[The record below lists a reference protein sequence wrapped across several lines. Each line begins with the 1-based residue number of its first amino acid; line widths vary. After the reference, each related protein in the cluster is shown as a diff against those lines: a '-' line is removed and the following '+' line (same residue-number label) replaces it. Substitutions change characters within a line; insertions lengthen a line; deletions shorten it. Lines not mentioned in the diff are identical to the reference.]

1 MIKKGFN
8 IFLMTVIILMAF
20 FSCQKIE
27 EAKIPPAITL
37 DGSSIMYLK
46 RGCEFVDP
54 GYNVIDDDPGSEVII
69 TVEPETLPDT
79 AGTYYIKYSA
89 EDTDGNISF
98 AERKVI
104 VSIRESIEY
113 EGKYFVKDTISSS
126 QGSSV
131 YDTISFYSTIDMKS
145 AYPQWI
151 EIYNFNNFGP
161 QFHAFLTHDSAGS
174 IQVSFQLHDTVIM
187 GSGHNFCDSSGFT
200 LQYSV
205 KTPADT
211 TFHRSIFMLSGQK

>member
-187 GSGHNFCDSSGFT
+187 GSGYNFCDSIGFT